1 MEGNQDRRLSLGRSI
16 LSHNI
21 QSQGACVWAIGWEQ
35 GGPSEGT
42 GSRVWAGLEEPH
54 RKGLDP
60 AWPLS
65 TRPGPAGPGAGP
77 GPEAEASK
85 RSAASPRALG
95 GSSRE
100 RPETSLSPSLQAL
113 LPGSRGGGEALM
125 QRPQAAALRR
135 DKRTL
140 RTAPAWPSP
149 GRRPVRPS
157 EPVLGH
163 RGPSVPGHL
172 ALPAPHAPGATPLC
186 SLPGSSAEHRAG
198 APQASAH
205 PGFEPA
211 SPRDMHGSPSLP
223 LAGPT
228 PTPSLGSHGAPS
240 RRRPSPH
247 LQASKR
253 L

>member
-1 MEGNQDRRLSLGRSI
+1 MGNRVNVLNATERHTHTVRTVRFILCVFYCTFKKCDHSKYSVEGNQDRRLSLGRSI

-21 QSQGACVWAIGWEQ
+21 QSQGTCVWAIGWEQ

-54 RKGLDP
+54 RKGQDP

-113 LPGSRGGGEALM
+113 LPGSRGGGWG
-125 QRPQAAALRR
+125 RSTDAAATGCGTEERQTDSQDRAGLAIPGPPPR
-135 DKRTL
+135 
-140 RTAPAWPSP
+140 PAVRASPWPPRAIGPGPSRPPSP
-149 GRRPVRPS
+149 ARPG
-157 EPVLGH
+157 GH
-163 RGPSVPGHL
+163 SPL
-172 ALPAPHAPGATPLC
+172 LP
-186 SLPGSSAEHRAG
+186 
-198 APQASAH
+198 
-205 PGFEPA
+205 
-211 SPRDMHGSPSLP
+211 PRFQ
-223 LAGPT
+223 
-228 PTPSLGSHGAPS
+228 
-240 RRRPSPH
+240 R
-247 LQASKR
+247 
-253 L
+253 

>member
-1 MEGNQDRRLSLGRSI
+1 MSGPSAGSR
-16 LSHNI
+16 
-21 QSQGACVWAIGWEQ
+21 
-35 GGPSEGT
+35 GGPRKGRVQ
-42 GSRVWAGLEEPH
+42 GCGRVWRSRTGRGRTRRGRYQPGLGLRVLELDRDRKRRPRREAQPAHGHSVGAAGRGP
-54 RKGLDP
+54 R
-60 AWPLS
+60 PLCP
-65 TRPGPAGPGAGP
+65 RPCRRCSRAPGEG
-77 GPEAEASK
+77 
-85 RSAASPRALG
+85 
-95 GSSRE
+95 
-100 RPETSLSPSLQAL
+100 
-113 LPGSRGGGEALM
+113 GGGEALM
-125 QRPQAAALRR
+125 QRPQDAALRR
-135 DKRTL
+135 DKRTV

-186 SLPGSSAEHRAG
+186 SLRGSSAEHRAG

-223 LAGPT
+223 LAGPA